1 MIILEHLPKRDYF
14 RDKTLKNL
22 NYEKWDII
30 LELDLIRYTR
40 FLYTPYV
47 YIWYQFDIPACI
59 RYSAGDPNS
68 GNFLFRKSIG
78 GMSDTMLI
86 WYNDMWLVR
95 GLN

>member
-1 MIILEHLPKRDYF
+1 MISNRIIVPKTGIDYF
-14 RDKTLKNL
+14 KDITLKKFNFI
-22 NYEKWDII
+22 KTVMKFSII

-68 GNFLFRKSIG
+68 GMEISKFFIL
-78 GMSDTMLI
+78 
-86 WYNDMWLVR
+86 
-95 GLN
+95 

>member
-1 MIILEHLPKRDYF
+1 MGFP
-14 RDKTLKNL
+14 
-22 NYEKWDII
+22 II

-68 GNFLFRKSIG
+68 GILDFSEK
-78 GMSDTMLI
+78 
-86 WYNDMWLVR
+86 V
-95 GLN
+95 

>member
-1 MIILEHLPKRDYF
+1 MMKKL
-14 RDKTLKNL
+14 
-22 NYEKWDII
+22 DII

-68 GNFLFRKSIG
+68 GNF
-78 GMSDTMLI
+78 
-86 WYNDMWLVR
+86 
-95 GLN
+95 